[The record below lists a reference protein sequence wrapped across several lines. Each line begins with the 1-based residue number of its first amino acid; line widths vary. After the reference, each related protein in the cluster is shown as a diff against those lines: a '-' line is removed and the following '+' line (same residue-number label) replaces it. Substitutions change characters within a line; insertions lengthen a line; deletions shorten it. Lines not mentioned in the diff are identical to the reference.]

1 MNQISPEDQARVDAI
16 ETALLARW
24 PENRIA
30 PTLER
35 IQALVDA
42 LGSPQLSYPTIHI
55 GGTNGKTTTS
65 RMVDSLLFSMG
76 LRTGRFT
83 SPHLET
89 YRERIA
95 INGEPIEPKELIFA
109 YNDIAAYFDFIDS
122 KFDNPVSFFEAVTAL
137 AFAAFAEH
145 PIDIGIIEVGMGGEW
160 DATNVVQADVSV
172 ITPIGLDHMEY
183 LGDTLVEIASTKAG
197 IIKEGGFAVLSQQEP
212 EVAVELLR
220 KAAEVGADVARE
232 GLEYS
237 VLSRAVAIG
246 GQLVTIQGLKG
257 VYDEI
262 FIPLHGKHQASN
274 AAAALVAVEV
284 FFGENDLDIDAVREG
299 FAQVKSPGRC
309 EVFHRD
315 PTIILDAAHNPHGSI
330 ALVETIE
337 SEFTFDE
344 IIGVVGV
351 MGDKDARG
359 ILVNIEKFMD
369 SIIVTKNSSHRA
381 LDVSDLEALAIEIFG
396 PDRVYSSPHLDAA
409 LEKALQDSVRPLS
422 DESLGIV
429 VTGSVVTVGE
439 ARTYIKS
446 KFAGKAEK
454 AERKVGD
461 K

>member
-1 MNQISPEDQARVDAI
+1 MNEISAEDQARVDAI
-16 ETALLARW
+16 EAALLARW

-95 INGEPIEPKELIFA
+95 INGEPIDPKDLIFT

-160 DATNVVQADVSV
+160 DATNVVKADVSI

-183 LGDTLVEIASTKAG
+183 LGNTLTEIASTKAG

-232 GLEYS
+232 GVEYS
-237 VLSRAVAIG
+237 VIARAVAIG
-246 GQLVTIQGLKG
+246 GQLLTIQGLKG

-284 FFGENDLDIDAVREG
+284 LFGENELDIDAVREG

-309 EVFHRD
+309 EVIHRD

-330 ALVETIE
+330 ALHQTLD

-359 ILVNIEKFMD
+359 ILVNFEKFMD

-381 LDVSDLEALAIEIFG
+381 MDVSDLEKLAIEIFG
-396 PDRVYSSPHLDAA
+396 ADRVHSAPNLEGAI
-409 LEKALQDSVRPLS
+409 EKALKDSIRPLS

-439 ARTYIKS
+439 ARTYVKN
-446 KFAGKAEK
+446 KFLKKETGEK
-454 AERKVGD
+454 
-461 K
+461 